1 MNQTD
6 NDSYPEIASGPRQ
19 ANRPCLVKSYGL
31 TDRGLKRP
39 SNEDQFAIVELA
51 RTLAVHH
58 TSVPQAKAQY
68 SSHRGH
74 LFLVA
79 DGMGGHRAG
88 KVASELSLLTVE
100 SFILNTLKHFYC
112 PEPAEDQHVLK
123 EFQTALKHADA
134 RIFEEMEQHPEL
146 FGMGTTLTLAF
157 AVNWQ
162 LMIAHAGD
170 SRCYLF
176 SGNQLHQVTRDHTV
190 VAEMVRMGVLSVEA
204 ASRHPYRNV
213 VTNVL
218 GGEKPGVKVEMH
230 KLDLEAGDV
239 VLVCSD
245 GLTGMVTDAEIAAI
259 LLKDQDPKR
268 ICEQLVA
275 KANERGGD
283 DNITVLLARFDSE

>member
-6 NDSYPEIASGPRQ
+6 TDSYPEIASGPRQ

-275 KANERGGD
+275 KAIERGGD
-283 DNITVLLARFDSE
+283 DNITVLLARFDTE